1 MAAHPS
7 IFAASRSPLDDDT
20 VPRVLNELYALD
32 IKPDWWKLEPQ
43 ASPEAWQAIDGAVD
57 EGDPYCRGVVMLGL
71 EASEKELEAA
81 FAATVGSSVVKGFA
95 VGRIWCRQPLTPSA
109 RGR

>member
-20 VPRVLNELYALD
+20 VPRVMNELYALD

-43 ASPEAWQAIDGAVD
+43 SSASAWQAIERVI
-57 EGDPYCRGVVMLGL
+57 EKNDPWCRGVVLRGF
-71 EASEKELEAA
+71 EAPQKELEAA